1 MTGFIIVAALLVVA
15 VIALLLPP
23 LWRAPR
29 ASGTADRR
37 EANLA
42 VFRDQISE
50 LERERNDG
58 LLAEADFVS
67 ARNELQRRLL
77 DEVQPA
83 TTTPA
88 GNDSGGRKTALALL
102 VIIPLAAAAGYTL
115 LGSPRAL
122 DPLQRQARLA
132 PQQIAEMVAGL
143 VEKLRK
149 NPDDSQGWVMLARS
163 YKVMERFPEAA
174 EAYSRAGTLVDQDA
188 ALLGDY
194 ADVLSRSHGGSLQG
208 KPSELVE
215 RALSIDPDE
224 PQALLLAGAAASDR
238 QQFAAAATYWARLLA
253 QLEPGSEEARALE
266 AAIAKARE
274 IAAAQAAGDKPG
286 KIPTDG
292 AGAVSGEVTLSGKLV
307 RDGQTERHVVRLR
320 ARGGGS
326 AHAARRHAGDGCRP
340 AAALSLRRLDGIGRR
355 PEDIGLQDSQRR
367 GTHRQ
372 GRHGAEFEWRPLR
385 HTQGR
390 QAGQPESAPAHRSGA
405 ALMTLIYRIA
415 WRQK

>member
-42 VFRDQISE
+42 IFRDQISE
-50 LERERNDG
+50 LERERHDG

-67 ARNELQRRLL
+67 ARSELQRRLL

-102 VIIPLAAAAGYTL
+102 VIIPLAAVAGYTV

-188 ALLGDY
+188 ALLADY

-208 KPSELVE
+208 KPIELVE
-215 RALSIDPDE
+215 RALRIDPDE

-274 IAAAQAAGDKPG
+274 IAAAQAAGEKPDT
-286 KIPTDG
+286 KPT
-292 AGAVSGEVTLSGKLV
+292 AGTVSGEVTLSGKLAGQAKPNDILFV
-307 RDGQTERHVVRLR
+307 FARAEDGPRMPLAAMRATVADLPLR
-320 ARGGGS
+320 FRFDDSMALGGGRKIS
-326 AHAARRHAGDGCRP
+326 DFKTVSVEA
-340 AAALSLRRLDGIGRR
+340 
-355 PEDIGLQDSQRR
+355 
-367 GTHRQ
+367 
-372 GRHGAEFEWRPLR
+372 
-385 HTQGR
+385 
-390 QAGQPESAPAHRSGA
+390 
-405 ALMTLIYRIA
+405 RIA
-415 WRQK
+415 KAGMAQSSSGDLFGTLKGVKPGSQNLRLLIDQVQP

>member
-1 MTGFIIVAALLVVA
+1 MTCFIIVAALLVVA

-29 ASGTADRR
+29 ASGAADRR

-42 VFRDQISE
+42 IFRDQISE
-50 LERERNDG
+50 LERERHDG

-88 GNDSGGRKTALALL
+88 GNDSGGRKPALALL

-188 ALLGDY
+188 ALLADY

-208 KPSELVE
+208 KPIELVE
-215 RALSIDPDE
+215 RALRIDPDE

-307 RDGQTERHVVRLR
+307 GTVKPDDVLFVFARAEEGPRMPLAAMRATVADLPLR
-320 ARGGGS
+320 FRFDDSMALGGGRKIS
-326 AHAARRHAGDGCRP
+326 DFKTVSVEA
-340 AAALSLRRLDGIGRR
+340 
-355 PEDIGLQDSQRR
+355 
-367 GTHRQ
+367 
-372 GRHGAEFEWRPLR
+372 
-385 HTQGR
+385 
-390 QAGQPESAPAHRSGA
+390 
-405 ALMTLIYRIA
+405 RIA
-415 WRQK
+415 KAGMAQSSSGDLFGTLKGVKPGSQNLRLLIDQVQP

>member
-29 ASGTADRR
+29 ASGAADRR

-42 VFRDQISE
+42 IFRDQISE
-50 LERERNDG
+50 LERERHDG

-83 TTTPA
+83 TTTPPA

-163 YKVMERFPEAA
+163 YKVLERFPEAA
-174 EAYSRAGTLVDQDA
+174 EAYSRAATLVDQDA
-188 ALLGDY
+188 ALLADY

-208 KPSELVE
+208 KPIELVE
-215 RALSIDPDE
+215 RALRIDPDE

-286 KIPTDG
+286 KKLTAD

-307 RDGQTERHVVRLR
+307 GTVKPDDVLFVFARAEEGPRMPLAAMRATVADLPLR
-320 ARGGGS
+320 FRFDDSMALGGGRKIS
-326 AHAARRHAGDGCRP
+326 DFKTVSVEA
-340 AAALSLRRLDGIGRR
+340 
-355 PEDIGLQDSQRR
+355 
-367 GTHRQ
+367 
-372 GRHGAEFEWRPLR
+372 
-385 HTQGR
+385 
-390 QAGQPESAPAHRSGA
+390 
-405 ALMTLIYRIA
+405 RIA
-415 WRQK
+415 KAGMAQSSSGDLFGTLKGVKPGSQNLRLLIDQVQP

>member
-29 ASGTADRR
+29 ASGAAGRR

-42 VFRDQISE
+42 IFRDQIRE
-50 LERERNDG
+50 LERERQDG

-83 TTTPA
+83 ATSPA
-88 GNDSGGRKTALALL
+88 ANGSGGRKTAVTLL
-102 VIIPLAAAAGYTL
+102 VVIPLAAAAGYAL
-115 LGSPRAL
+115 LGNPRAL
-122 DPLQRQARLA
+122 DPLERQARLA

-143 VEKLRK
+143 AEKLRK

-174 EAYSRAGTLVDQDA
+174 EAYSHAGPLVDQDA
-188 ALLGDY
+188 ALLADY

-208 KPSELVE
+208 KPMELLE
-215 RALSIDPDE
+215 RALRIDPDE

-238 QQFAAAATYWARLLA
+238 QQFAAAAGYWARLLA
-253 QLEPGSEEARALE
+253 QLEPGSEEAGALE

-274 IAAAQAAGDKPG
+274 MAASQAVGGQSGEKP
-286 KIPTDG
+286 TTST
-292 AGAVSGEVTLSGKLV
+292 GAVSGEVTLSGKLA
-307 RDGQTERHVVRLR
+307 GQAKPDDILFVFARAEEGPRMPLAAMRATVADLPLR
-320 ARGGGS
+320 FRFDDSMALGGG
-326 AHAARRHAGDGCRP
+326 RK
-340 AAALSLRRLDGIGRR
+340 LSDFKAVSV
-355 PEDIGLQDSQRR
+355 E
-367 GTHRQ
+367 
-372 GRHGAEFEWRPLR
+372 A
-385 HTQGR
+385 
-390 QAGQPESAPAHRSGA
+390 
-405 ALMTLIYRIA
+405 RIA
-415 WRQK
+415 KAGKAQSSSGDLFGTLKGVKPGSQNLRLLIDQVQP